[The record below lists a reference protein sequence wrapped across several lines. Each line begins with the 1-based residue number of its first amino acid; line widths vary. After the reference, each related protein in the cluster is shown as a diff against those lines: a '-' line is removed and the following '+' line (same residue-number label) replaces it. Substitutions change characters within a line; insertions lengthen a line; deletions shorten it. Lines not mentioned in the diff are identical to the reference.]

1 MNNNTNISETKEYSL
16 FLYEV
21 KSRIRSAQYEAMKA
35 VNKEMISLYWELG
48 RRIYEQQNLL
58 DWGRS
63 VVENLS
69 KDIQKEFPGIKGFG
83 TSNLWDMARFY
94 KEYQVDTILQPLV
107 GEISWSKHIVIM
119 TRCKNT
125 QERQFY
131 ILATRKYGWTKDLL
145 INKIELQTFEK
156 YLLGQTNFDTTLPEE
171 LKNQAILAVKDE
183 YSWGF
188 TGLENEYS
196 EEELEQSI
204 IKNIRAFLIDFGADF
219 SFIGNQYRLIVD
231 NREYFIDLLLYN
243 RRLQAMIAV
252 ELKIGEFK
260 PEYKGKMEFYLN
272 VLNDTVKLP
281 HENSSIGIIICKSK
295 SRMIVE
301 YALKN
306 SNLPI
311 GVATYALS
319 SKLPEAYREY
329 LPDTDTIAKKLETLM
344 NM

>member
-1 MNNNTNISETKEYSL
+1 MNNNTNVSETQEYSR
-16 FLYEV
+16 FLSEI

-35 VNKEMISLYWELG
+35 VNKEMIALYWELG
-48 RRIYEQQNLL
+48 KRIYEQQNLL
-58 DWGRS
+58 GWGRS

-69 KDIQKEFPGIKGFG
+69 KDIQKEFPGLQGF
-83 TSNLWDMARFY
+83 SARNIWYMAQFY
-94 KEYQVDTILQPLV
+94 SEYNSDPFLQPLV
-107 GEISWSKHIVIM
+107 AEISWSKHIAIM
-119 TRCKNT
+119 TKCKNT

-131 ILATRKYGWTKDLL
+131 ILATKKYGWTKDLL

-156 YLLGQTNFDTTLPEE
+156 YLLGQTNFDTTLPENM
-171 LKNQAILAVKDE
+171 KNQAILAVKDE

-188 TGLENEYS
+188 TGLESEYS

-204 IKNIRAFLIDFGADF
+204 IRNIRAFLIDFGADF
-219 SFIGNQYRLIVD
+219 SFIGNQYRLVVD
-231 NREYFIDLLLYN
+231 DREYFIDLLLYN

-272 VLNDTVKLP
+272 VLNDTVRLP
-281 HENSSIGIIICKSK
+281 HENPSIGIIICKSK

-301 YALKN
+301 YALKS

-311 GVATYALS
+311 GVATYDLS
-319 SKLPEAYREY
+319 SKLPEAYREF
-329 LPDTDTIAKKLETLM
+329 LPDTEMIAEKLTALM
-344 NM
+344 NL